1 MDPRLGWSHVEG
13 EERVVFYFETDDFVL
28 PLSFSF
34 LFFNVLFDAAL

>member
-34 LFFNVLFDAAL
+34 FNVLFDDAL